1 LTEDLFK
8 KKPDQYHVD
17 VDVTC
22 MTNEER
28 QKVLSENK
36 NKKGF
41 ITFGTSWGNQFPPN
55 EKMFYT
61 FWYEKEEAKNS
72 I

>member
-1 LTEDLFK
+1 
-8 KKPDQYHVD
+8 
-17 VDVTC
+17 

-41 ITFGTSWGNQFPPN
+41 INFSTSWGNQFPPN

-61 FWYEKEEAKNS
+61 FWYKKEKKPKTASNS
-72 I
+72 